1 MGTLLITKLVIA
13 TLVVPGL
20 AKAGSGAEYQVGVGI
35 ADMTGPC
42 ADIGFMG
49 YADIG
54 QKGGGIHLRQF
65 SRAFIFVRGDA
76 RAVLVTADIHSID
89 IGVRR
94 QVVQN
99 LQQRYGNLYSLRNVI
114 LTGTHTHS
122 GPGGYLGNFL
132 FGVSTL
138 GFSRETFE
146 AYVNGI
152 TRSIVNAHNQIVP
165 ARLFVSS
172 THVLNAQMNRS
183 PFSYDQ
189 NPAEE
194 RQRYNSNTDTELTQ
208 LRVVKA
214 DGSLHGVLNWFAV
227 HTTSMNMTNRLIS
240 SDNLGYAAM
249 RMEKELNPGRAA
261 GKPSIVGGFFS
272 ASLGDVSPNIRGPR
286 CERSGQEC
294 DNQFRICDLF
304 ELCFAQGP
312 GEDMF
317 ESTKKIGEAIFK
329 GAMEALSLPGKEV
342 RGSLR
347 VVNQFLDM
355 PRESGY
361 RYDPV
366 QRKFT
371 NERVHGCVPS
381 LGYSFA
387 SGTFDGANA
396 LNMTQGTLVSNP
408 LLDAITSIIGK
419 PTPADVA
426 CHAPKPILLATG
438 RANFPL
444 PWHPKIVTLSLI
456 NIGGFAVIGVPGEPS
471 TMAGRRMKDV
481 VADVLKQNG
490 FEPKVVVSSSAN
502 DYAHYVTTFEEYQ
515 VQRYEAAST
524 IYGPHTLDIFLNK
537 LKEFTIASVVGN
549 IIPQGPE
556 PTDLLNQTISLIPS
570 VPADNA
576 PFGKNFGDVFQQ
588 PPEVVKAGEIVTV
601 VFVGANPRND
611 LRQESSYVEVEK
623 LEQGGWITVAT
634 DANWDTRFSVERV
647 EGLFSSS
654 IRATVTWR
662 ASNDRTLHRVA
673 YNGAARGFLGN
684 IVSFRGVS
692 NPFMII

>member
-1 MGTLLITKLVIA
+1 
-13 TLVVPGL
+13 
-20 AKAGSGAEYQVGVGI
+20 
-35 ADMTGPC
+35 
-42 ADIGFMG
+42 
-49 YADIG
+49 
-54 QKGGGIHLRQF
+54 
-65 SRAFIFVRGDA
+65 
-76 RAVLVTADIHSID
+76 
-89 IGVRR
+89 
-94 QVVQN
+94 
-99 LQQRYGNLYSLRNVI
+99 
-114 LTGTHTHS
+114 
-122 GPGGYLGNFL
+122 
-132 FGVSTL
+132 
-138 GFSRETFE
+138 
-146 AYVNGI
+146 
-152 TRSIVNAHNQIVP
+152 
-165 ARLFVSS
+165 
-172 THVLNAQMNRS
+172 
-183 PFSYDQ
+183 
-189 NPAEE
+189 
-194 RQRYNSNTDTELTQ
+194 
-208 LRVVKA
+208 
-214 DGSLHGVLNWFAV
+214 
-227 HTTSMNMTNRLIS
+227 
-240 SDNLGYAAM
+240 
-249 RMEKELNPGRAA
+249 
-261 GKPSIVGGFFS
+261 
-272 ASLGDVSPNIRGPR
+272 
-286 CERSGQEC
+286 
-294 DNQFRICDLF
+294 
-304 ELCFAQGP
+304 GP

-317 ESTKKIGEAIFK
+317 ESTKKIGEAIFQ

-355 PRESGY
+355 PTESGF
-361 RYDPV
+361 RYDPI

-396 LNMTQGTLVSNP
+396 LNITQGTLVSNP

-456 NIGGFAVIGVPGEPS
+456 SIGGFAVIGVPGEPS

-623 LEQGGWITVAT
+623 LEQGGWMTVAT
-634 DANWDTRFSVERV
+634 DADWDTR
-647 EGLFSSS
+647 
-654 IRATVTWR
+654 
-662 ASNDRTLHRVA
+662 
-673 YNGAARGFLGN
+673 
-684 IVSFRGVS
+684 
-692 NPFMII
+692 